1 MIAHARRVQQPLWLE
16 PSWAPALAGLRH
28 SSLVVAACAL
38 WSLGT
43 PLFNGARC
51 PNVQPPLEWSAALPV
66 SMAATRLTDS
76 QKIEI
81 VARFRAGD
89 GSAELAEAYGC
100 TASTVSR
107 VAKAA
112 LDPAEYEQLK
122 QQRARPAK
130 PEAMAAP
137 EPVVAEPPA
146 APEPVAATAQDTATA
161 VDAANAEDASVL
173 AIDDADD
180 FGDDDQA
187 DFSDDFSDDDQAD
200 QFVEVPVLLGG
211 HPAGEPA
218 QCLPLAEAP
227 LPASVYML
235 VDKTVELQAKP
246 LKEFPELG
254 QLPDGEEERQA
265 LLVFANPR
273 QAKRHCGRTQRV
285 IKVPDTRV
293 LERTAPYL
301 IAQGIS
307 RVVIEGSLYSLP
319 GS

>member
-1 MIAHARRVQQPLWLE
+1 
-16 PSWAPALAGLRH
+16 
-28 SSLVVAACAL
+28 
-38 WSLGT
+38 
-43 PLFNGARC
+43 
-51 PNVQPPLEWSAALPV
+51 
-66 SMAATRLTDS
+66 MAATRLTDS

-81 VARFRAGD
+81 VARYRAGE

-100 TASTVSR
+100 STNTVSR
-107 VAKAA
+107 VVKAG
-112 LDPAEYEQLK
+112 LEPAEYEQLK
-122 QQRARPAK
+122 QQRNRPLKAV
-130 PEAMAAP
+130 PEQAPPEQAPPELTAPELAAP
-137 EPVVAEPPA
+137 EPELPDPA
-146 APEPVAATAQDTATA
+146 GD
-161 VDAANAEDASVL
+161 DEDHAVL

-180 FGDDDQA
+180 FGDDANDL
-187 DFSDDFSDDDQAD
+187 DFADDDLAD
-200 QFVEVPVLLGG
+200 QFVAVPLLLVD
-211 HPAGEPA
+211 HVGEPA
-218 QCLPLAEAP
+218 QCQPLADAP

-246 LKEFPELG
+246 LKDFPELG

-265 LLVFANPR
+265 LMVFANPR

-307 RVVIEGSLYSLP
+307 RVVMEGSLYSLP

>member
-1 MIAHARRVQQPLWLE
+1 LSLIAQA
-16 PSWAPALAGLRH
+16 AYTGLLRN
-28 SSLVVAACAL
+28 
-38 WSLGT
+38 T
-43 PLFNGARC
+43 RP
-51 PNVQPPLEWSAALPV
+51 
-66 SMAATRLTDS
+66 MAATRLNDS

-81 VARFRAGD
+81 VARYRAGE
-89 GSAELAEAYGC
+89 GSAELADAYGC
-100 TASTVSR
+100 SANTVTR
-107 VAKAA
+107 AVKAG
-112 LDPAEYEQLK
+112 LEPFEYEQLK
-122 QQRARPAK
+122 QQRNRPIRVAPA
-130 PEAMAAP
+130 PEAPAP
-137 EPVVAEPPA
+137 EAPAPA
-146 APEPVAATAQDTATA
+146 A
-161 VDAANAEDASVL
+161 EDDLAVL

-180 FGDDDQA
+180 FGDVASEEVDLDSDLDA
-187 DFSDDFSDDDQAD
+187 EFDFADDDLTD
-200 QFVEVPVLLGG
+200 QFVAVPLLLVN
-211 HPAGEPA
+211 HAGEPA
-218 QCLPLAEAP
+218 QCQPLAEAP

-254 QLPDGEEERQA
+254 QLPDGEQERQA

-307 RVVIEGSLYSLP
+307 RVVMEGSLYSLP